1 MKFSLSSILKFIV
14 SIGIGLGLVYY
25 LQSKITP
32 EQRIQIIEGIKNI
45 PLWLIILSIFL
56 AALACVIRAFRW
68 KMLLEPMGYKPRNST
83 LISSIFIM
91 YLGNLIFPRLGEVL
105 RCSVL
110 LKEEKVPLDKGIGT
124 MITERIVDV
133 LGLGLYVLLA
143 FIFEFDRL
151 IEIYK
156 QYSSMKGESSL
167 LLPIIL
173 IASIVLGAI
182 IIWRMSKL
190 REFILSK
197 IYGVFEGLKSILK
210 LKNPLLF
217 VVYSLAIYTIYYFS
231 TYILFFAFSE
241 TLNLSLGC
249 GLVVL
254 IAGTLGVGLTQGGL
268 GAYQVL
274 VTWTLSLYGV
284 SNTIAQTYSWAAWI
298 LPTGTLVFFG
308 ILAWTFLLK
317 RSHGKVS

>member
-1 MKFSLSSILKFIV
+1 MKLNLSSIIKFLV
-14 SIGIGLGLVYY
+14 SIGIGIGLVYY
-25 LQSKITP
+25 LQTKITL
-32 EQRIQIIEGIKNI
+32 EQRLQIVEGIKNI
-45 PLWLIILSIFL
+45 PLWLLVLSIFL
-56 AALACVIRAFRW
+56 TALACVVRAFRW

-110 LKEEKVPLDKGIGT
+110 LKEEDIPLDKGIGT
-124 MITERIVDV
+124 MITERIVDI

-143 FIFEFDRL
+143 FIFEFDQL

-173 IASIVLGAI
+173 FMCVILGAMI
-182 IIWRMSKL
+182 VWRLKKL
-190 REFILSK
+190 REFILHK
-197 IYGVFEGLKSILK
+197 ILGIFEGLKSILK
-210 LKNPLLF
+210 LKKPILF
-217 VVYSLAIYTIYYFS
+217 VVYSLSIYSIYYLG
-231 TYILFFAFSE
+231 TYILFYAFSE

-254 IAGTLGVGLTQGGL
+254 IAGTLGVGLTQGGI

-274 VTWTLSLYGV
+274 VTWTLSLYGI

-298 LPTGTLVFFG
+298 LPTATLVIFG
-308 ILAWTFLLK
+308 ILAWVFLLK
-317 RSHGKVS
+317 RGYGKVN

>member
-1 MKFSLSSILKFIV
+1 MKLNLSSIIKFLV
-14 SIGIGLGLVYY
+14 SIGIGIGLVYY
-25 LQSKITP
+25 LQTKITL
-32 EQRIQIIEGIKNI
+32 EQRLQIVEGIKNI
-45 PLWLIILSIFL
+45 PLWLLVLSIFL
-56 AALACVIRAFRW
+56 TALACVVRAFRW

-110 LKEEKVPLDKGIGT
+110 LKEEDIPLDKGIGT
-124 MITERIVDV
+124 MITERIVDI

-143 FIFEFDRL
+143 FIFEFDQL

-173 IASIVLGAI
+173 FMSVILGGIIV
-182 IIWRMSKL
+182 WRLKKL
-190 REFILSK
+190 REFILHK
-197 IYGVFEGLKSILK
+197 NLGIFEGLKSILK
-210 LKNPLLF
+210 LKKPILF
-217 VVYSLAIYTIYYFS
+217 VVYSLSIYSIYYLG
-231 TYILFFAFSE
+231 TYILFYAFSE

-254 IAGTLGVGLTQGGL
+254 IAGTLGVGLTQGGI

-274 VTWTLSLYGV
+274 VTWTLSLYGI

-298 LPTGTLVFFG
+298 LPTATLVIFG
-308 ILAWTFLLK
+308 ILAWVFLLK
-317 RSHGKVS
+317 RGYGKVN